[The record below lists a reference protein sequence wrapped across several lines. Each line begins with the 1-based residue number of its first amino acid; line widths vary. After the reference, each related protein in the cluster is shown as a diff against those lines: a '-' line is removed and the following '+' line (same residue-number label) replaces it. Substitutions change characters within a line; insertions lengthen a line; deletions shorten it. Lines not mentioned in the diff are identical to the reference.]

1 LSYSGTDVVLICFS
15 IVNPTSFRNIIDK
28 WFPEIK
34 EFCPKAKIILVGT
47 KIDLKHDTSIIN
59 NLKRN
64 GQVPIDSS
72 KAEKLCKDMQAFKY
86 IGIYY

>member
-1 LSYSGTDVVLICFS
+1 MSYSGTDVVLICFS